1 MIHLTNLKTKI
12 FSPKKTAEGLKVI
25 NPKTPKLFITPKIYK
40 ENNPGRSVINS
51 INCDTSKTLCI
62 VDHHL
67 QPLVKEIPFA
77 NKINNFK
84 VTENSF
90 LVTMDVRTL
99 HINIPNNKV
108 LLLSNRKTTATQIRP
123 QPQK

>member
-51 INCDTSKTLCI
+51 INCDTSKILCI
-62 VDHHL
+62 ADHHL
-67 QPLVKEIPFA
+67 QPLVKEIPTYIKNTNDFA
-77 NKINNFK
+77 N
-84 VTENSF
+84 
-90 LVTMDVRTL
+90 
-99 HINIPNNKV
+99 
-108 LLLSNRKTTATQIRP
+108 
-123 QPQK
+123 